1 MLSRT
6 LRFSVMTGASL
17 VIACGGSTG
26 SNLVGGSDQPEGPD
40 VVWTSL
46 SIGVGAFFDYTCGVT
61 DTGAA
66 FCWGDNATGQP
77 GSDISPGG
85 AGGIREPSAVSGGRS
100 FSSIAAGWQHTCAL
114 TSEGAAFCWG

>member
-17 VIACGGSTG
+17 VMACGGSTG

-66 FCWGDNATGQP
+66 FCWGDNATGQRYQP
-77 GSDISPGG
+77 RWRGG
-85 AGGIREPSAVSGGRS
+85 HSGALGG
-100 FSSIAAGWQHTCAL
+100 FGW
-114 TSEGAAFCWG
+114 